1 MATAREHGPSLRLC
15 HLQKVHGVSAMLVMH
30 QDWHDVFDDLEA
42 LAEVLVASQLPW
54 VATVFYLRDM
64 ESDVVL

>member
-1 MATAREHGPSLRLC
+1 
-15 HLQKVHGVSAMLVMH
+15 MLVMH